1 MVQRTAGSRVSGL
14 ERRRSDSVTAEQRT
28 VDVHY
33 VINQLGPG
41 GAERSLSELVG
52 PLADRG
58 VRTTV
63 WCLHPIDGRWA
74 GDAELPCGVRVLS
87 ARGLVAKA
95 MKLRRELQEYRPD
108 VVHTTLFESD
118 LVGRLAAAGT
128 GVPVLTSIVN
138 TTYDSARFEDP
149 RVSSLKLALVKGIDG
164 WSAKT
169 MTDHFH
175 AITRAVKNSYVHHL
189 GLPDDKITVIP
200 RGRNG
205 ARLGAPSSVRRAR
218 ARLALGV
225 ASDMELAVVV
235 GRQEHQ
241 KGHVHLL
248 RAAAWLA
255 RSRPQLQTLIA
266 GREGNE
272 TVRLRA
278 LHQRLGLG
286 DRVRFLGNR
295 DDVPELLA
303 AADLFV
309 FPSLYEGLGGALI
322 EAMALGLPIV
332 CSDLPAL
339 REVVEEGG
347 NADLV
352 EPADPESLAAAIA
365 TLLEDRER
373 RSAYAERSRELF
385 ETRFQIGA
393 CADAHARLY
402 RWMAA

>member
-1 MVQRTAGSRVSGL
+1 MLQRTAGSRLSGL
-14 ERRRSDSVTAEQRT
+14 ERCRSDAATTEQRT
-28 VDVHY
+28 VDVHH

-41 GAERSLSELVG
+41 GAERSLSELIQ

-63 WCLHPIDGRWA
+63 WCLHPVDSRWA
-74 GDAELPCGVRVLS
+74 GDAELPCDVRVLT
-87 ARGLVAKA
+87 ARGLIAKA
-95 MKLRRELQEYRPD
+95 MKLRRQLQDHRPD

-118 LVGRLAAAGT
+118 LVGRLAATGT
-128 GVPVLTSIVN
+128 GVPVLTSLVN
-138 TTYDSARFEDP
+138 TTYDSARFDDP
-149 RVSSLKLALVKGIDG
+149 RVNSLKLALVKGIDG

-175 AITRAVKNSYVHHL
+175 AISRAVKESYVEHL
-189 GLPDDKITVIP
+189 DLPEQQVTIIP
-200 RGRNG
+200 RGRDM
-205 ARLGAPSSVRRAR
+205 ARLGAPSPDRRAR

-225 ASDMELAVVV
+225 ASDAELALAV

-248 RAAAWLA
+248 RAAALLT
-255 RSRPQLQTLIA
+255 RSRPQLVTLIA

-272 TVRLRA
+272 TARLRA

-286 DRVRFLGNR
+286 ERVQFLGNR

-309 FPSLYEGLGGALI
+309 FPSLYEGLGGAVI

-352 EPADPESLAAAIA
+352 QPATPQPLAAAIA
-365 TLLEDRER
+365 ALLDDGER
-373 RSAYAERSRELF
+373 RSTYAERSRELF
-385 ETRFQIGA
+385 ETRFQIDA